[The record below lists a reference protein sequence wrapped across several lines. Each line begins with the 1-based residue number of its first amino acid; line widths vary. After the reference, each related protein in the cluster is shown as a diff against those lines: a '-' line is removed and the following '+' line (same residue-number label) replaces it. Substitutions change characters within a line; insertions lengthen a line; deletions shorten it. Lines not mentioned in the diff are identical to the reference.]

1 MSATGTWSE
10 EREKSTVISS
20 PATSTST
27 ATLIG
32 PHSVAALVE
41 PVLEAVAAVGDR
53 ADQLAHALLGAV
65 EDLVDGAVD
74 QIEAVLLV
82 ELGHALGADEVGVAL
97 GRQVAAQDLRQAHV
111 AENQPQH
118 VLVELAAA
126 HDAHGQD
133 AQALLEALG
142 DALHAL
148 RAGRRAADV
157 DVMRG
162 VDEVADLLRRRGTPG

>member
-1 MSATGTWSE
+1 M
-10 EREKSTVISS
+10 ISS
-20 PATSTST
+20 PATSMST
-27 ATLIG
+27 RDLDRPALR
-32 PHSVAALVE
+32 AAFVE
-41 PVLEAVAAVGDR
+41 PVLEAVAAVGNG

-74 QIEAVLLV
+74 QLEAVLLV
-82 ELGHALGADEVGVAL
+82 ELRQALGADEVGVAL
-97 GRQVAAQDLRQAHV
+97 GGEVAAQDLGQPHV
-111 AENQPQH
+111 AEDQAQD
-118 VLVELAAA
+118 VLVELAVA

-157 DVMRG
+157 DVVRG
-162 VDEVADLLRRRGTPG
+162 VDQVADLLPRRGTPG